1 MNIKELKE
9 KLRSINPN
17 WDEEMNHILADE
29 LLLEYINDPDVK
41 DLFNNIKKWYA

>member
-17 WDEEMNHILADE
+17 WDEEMNHIRADK
-29 LLLEYINDPDVK
+29 LLLEYINNPRVT
-41 DLFNNIKKWYA
+41 DLFNNIKKWYV